1 VIKSLQISLSLFCL
15 LSQNGMAE
23 TGVKP
28 VAMEPISMGSML
40 QLFASLIFVLLV
52 FALVIFVM
60 RRLSGINPA
69 ARGHMKI
76 IDGLSLGTR
85 DRIVLLQVGAEQ
97 ILLGISPGQIRT
109 LHVLTEPVDFA
120 AEQTSIPFAQ
130 KLKNAM
136 QSAQRGQ
143 KPVSDGSERVEP

>member
-1 VIKSLQISLSLFCL
+1 MKTLAISLSLFCL
-15 LSQNGMAE
+15 CQNGMAE
-23 TGVKP
+23 TDVKALT
-28 VAMEPISMGSML
+28 VEPISMGSML
-40 QLFASLIFVLLV
+40 QLAASLVFVLLV

-109 LHVLTEPVDFA
+109 LHVMNEALEFP
-120 AEQTSIPFAQ
+120 AEQGSERFAQ

-136 QSAQRGQ
+136 KVKQRSQ
-143 KPVSDGSERVEP
+143 NLVSDVTDRVDP